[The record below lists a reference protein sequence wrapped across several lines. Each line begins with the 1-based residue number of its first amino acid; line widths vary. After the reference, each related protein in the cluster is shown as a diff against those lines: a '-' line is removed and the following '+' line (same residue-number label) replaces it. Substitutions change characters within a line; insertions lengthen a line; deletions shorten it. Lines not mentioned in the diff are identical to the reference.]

1 MCSTSASG
9 GALTDPSALAEWEDQ
24 AFWDAVAQSE
34 LEQGAASLVLD
45 DPADASAGPDRPGPK
60 ESGLRVPMTPWQRLV
75 HVVPWDEQLDG
86 PHALADVD
94 DRGLLARLG
103 QAEALTTQLAAASG
117 RVLQELRARRLARQA
132 AAHGHDAD
140 DCPAGAC
147 CDPDGWLTAEAA
159 VVMGL
164 SERQVSSRL
173 TTAERC
179 RRYPATAAVME
190 QGRLQVW
197 TASVLLEHLDSLAA
211 YLDPV
216 ELAEVESAALGWLAA
231 RPRTVAALNARMR
244 RVLVV
249 ARAAYEAAHRGD
261 TDSAGGAEAGPGEVV
276 ESERKVTISPARAV
290 GMSELVAL
298 LPEADAV
305 AVSATLSAL
314 AQLGA
319 GTGDSRTTAQRRADL
334 LVTLV
339 TGLPSRAGSEA
350 DLDHAVRADGSL
362 TVHLDVTVPA
372 AAEERGVGDV
382 PGYGPVP
389 APTVH
394 GLAAT
399 ATSCTGRPL
408 VIDTATGHLL
418 GFAARPVPLTWLADL
433 PPGRGYQHA
442 PTLDAA
448 IRLRDRTCRAPG
460 CRRAAARCDCD
471 HVVPY
476 PSGATSLANS
486 CCLCRRHHRLKTHA
500 PGWHVRV
507 GENGDL
513 TWTTPD
519 GDTTTTQPHDYR
531 PPLLQTPG
539 EPPVPAEPDPPPF

>member
-1 MCSTSASG
+1 MG
-9 GALTDPSALAEWEDQ
+9 GPET
-24 AFWDAVAQSE
+24 
-34 LEQGAASLVLD
+34 
-45 DPADASAGPDRPGPK
+45 
-60 ESGLRVPMTPWQRLV
+60 
-75 HVVPWDEQLDG
+75 
-86 PHALADVD
+86 LADVD

-103 QAEALTTQLAAASG
+103 EAEALTTQLATVSG
-117 RVLQELRARRLARQA
+117 LVLQELRTRRLARQA

-147 CDPDGWLTAEAA
+147 CDPDGWLAAEAA
-159 VVMGL
+159 LVMGL
-164 SERQVSSRL
+164 SERQVGSRL

-179 RRYPATAAVME
+179 RRYPATAAVMQ

-231 RPRTVAALNARMR
+231 RPRTVAALTARMR
-244 RVLVV
+244 RVLVA
-249 ARAAYEAAHRGD
+249 ARAAYEAAHPAD
-261 TDSAGGAEAGPGEVV
+261 TDSASGAEAGPGNVV
-276 ESERKVTISPARAV
+276 EADRKVMISPARAV

-305 AVSATLSAL
+305 AVHATLSAL
-314 AQLGA
+314 AQLG
-319 GTGDSRTTAQRRADL
+319 TGSGDPRTAAQRRADL

-339 TGLPSRAGSEA
+339 TGLPSRGGSED

-362 TVHLDVTVPA
+362 AVHLDVTVPA
-372 AAEERGVGDV
+372 AVAEGGVGDV
-382 PGYGPVP
+382 SGYGPVP
-389 APTVH
+389 GLTVH
-394 GLAAT
+394 TLAAT
-399 ATSCTGRPL
+399 ATTCTGRPL
-408 VIDTATGHLL
+408 VIDAATGHLI

-442 PTLDAA
+442 PTLDTA

-476 PSGATSLANS
+476 PTGETSLRNS

-513 TWTTPD
+513 IWTTSD

-531 PPLLQTPG
+531 SPLLQAPA
-539 EPPVPAEPDPPPF
+539 EPVEPDPPPF